1 MLFKNIQ
8 IPGTMKMER
17 NAFDNVTS
25 MVGISV
31 EMLNWMSRALHI
43 P

>member
-1 MLFKNIQ
+1 MLFKNIP

-17 NAFDNVTS
+17 DASGNVTS

-31 EMLNWMSRALHI
+31 EMLNWMSRAFEI